1 MYVLNP
7 EKIEHKIGFK
17 KNISDYLQ
25 SHGVPLLATEGDI
38 YYFASTDRL
47 RDALKSAPLW
57 VKITTWFV

>member
-38 YYFASTDRL
+38 YYFADTDKL
-47 RDALKSAPLW
+47 REALKSAPLW
-57 VKITTWFV
+57 VKLMNCFV